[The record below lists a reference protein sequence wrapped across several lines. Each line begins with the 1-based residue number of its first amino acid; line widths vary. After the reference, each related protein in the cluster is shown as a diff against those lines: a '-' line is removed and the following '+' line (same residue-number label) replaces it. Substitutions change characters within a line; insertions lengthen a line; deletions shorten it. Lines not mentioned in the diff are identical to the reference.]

1 MQSTKPE
8 KYEIMKRIPYF
19 ILLLFLSLNFHAQQN
34 TVSGTVKSEQG
45 EPLSGVNIYV
55 KGTNKGTVSDFN
67 GNFSL
72 HVERFPVSVVFSYV
86 GYETVEKKFNAS
98 VSNLEVIMKES
109 AETLEELVITASRAA
124 ERLRESPVTI
134 ERVSAKQIEF
144 ATAPT
149 FYDDLVKL
157 RGVQMNTNS
166 LTFQSINTRG
176 FATFANNRVLQ
187 IIDGIDNS
195 SPALNF
201 PLGNLV
207 GANELDVESVELL
220 PGTSS
225 ALYGA
230 NAFNGLLYIRSKSPF
245 KYPGLNTSVKFGMTR
260 QDWGGTHPM
269 YEVGVRY
276 AKAGEK
282 LGFKVNF
289 SYLKATDWFAKDYRD
304 FDFHPLNASKR
315 GSRESNPSY
324 DGLNIYGDEVAT
336 NIDYTTLG
344 PPYNLL
350 GVIRVSRTGYEELD
364 LTDYQAK
371 SMKGDF
377 AVHFKPKGH
386 ESNMELIWLSRFG
399 MGQAIY
405 QGTNRYNLKDLFLH
419 QHKLE
424 LKDDNYFVRAYYT
437 SEDAGKSYDMRFA
450 AININRKWK
459 SDVDWFTQ
467 YAQAYAAA
475 VLINGLPSDQAHSV
489 ARQYADNGRFEP
501 GSEAFQ
507 KAFDEV
513 TGDPNFKTGA
523 KFVDK
528 TSLFHLEGNYDF
540 KNLIENGLIQVG
552 GSYRQFALNS
562 QGTIF
567 TDYDGPIHIKE
578 KGAYIQ
584 YIQKLLDGHVKFT
597 SSFRYDQQD
606 RLNANYSPRF
616 ALVVLPD
623 ADKKHSFRIAYQTG
637 FRNPTTQ
644 DWYIGLDVGRATLVG
659 AHPDNWDRYSEEL
672 IVGSNTVT
680 ITGRDAYTNSYTL
693 ESVLAFAQAGDPA
706 LLKVADIKPLGAE
719 KVQSLEIGYRGPF
732 IAGWN
737 LDVVGYRNLY
747 NNFITQQVVMAVP
760 KTVGDV
766 NDMSGVMA
774 LATGA
779 SKPFGVYTN
788 VDVPITSYG
797 LDINLGKK
805 IGKFDVNLIYSHA
818 KMEFDNE
825 KYPDYKTFFN
835 TPENTFKFLLG
846 TRELFGLENA
856 GFNMTYT
863 FMNKFYW
870 EATFASDYVPERH
883 VFDAVVHYRI
893 PRYNLLLKA
902 GGSNIFGKDYMVA
915 PGTGKVGSIYYLSVL
930 YKM

>member
-1 MQSTKPE
+1 M
-8 KYEIMKRIPYF
+8 IMKRIS
-19 ILLLFLSLNFHAQQN
+19 LFLILAFFTAGIFAQQN
-34 TVSGTVKSEQG
+34 KISGTVTDSKN
-45 EPLSGVNIYV
+45 EPLAGVNIII
-55 KGTNKGTVSDFN
+55 KGTDRGTVSDFD
-67 GNFSL
+67 GKFSL
-72 HVERFPVSVVFSYV
+72 TPGKFPVTLVFSYL
-86 GYETVEKKFNAS
+86 GYKTEEKTFHSPVN
-98 VSNLEVIMKES
+98 NLKVVMQES
-109 AETLEELVITASRAA
+109 AETLDELVITASRTA

-134 ERVSAKQIEF
+134 EMVTAKQIEY
-144 ATAPT
+144 ASAPT

-166 LTFQSINTRG
+166 LTFQAINTRG
-176 FATFANNRVLQ
+176 FATFANNRFLQ

-207 GANELDVESVELL
+207 GINDLDVASVELL

-230 NAFNGLLYIRSKSPF
+230 NAFNGLLYIRSKNPF
-245 KYPGLNTSVKFGMTR
+245 DYPGLSTSVKFGVTK
-260 QDWGGTHPM
+260 QEFSGTNPM
-269 YEVGVRY
+269 YQVAVRY

-289 SYLKATDWFAKDYRD
+289 SYLNATDWMAKDYRD
-304 FDFHPLNASKR
+304 FDFHPRNAALR

-336 NIDYTTLG
+336 DIDLTG
-344 PPYNLL
+344 IHPAL
-350 GVIRVSRTGYEELD
+350 GVIRVSRTGYEEVD

-377 AVHFKPKGH
+377 AVHFRPKGND
-386 ESNMELIWLSRFG
+386 SKMEIIWLSRFG
-399 MGQAIY
+399 MGQTIY

-424 LKDDNYFVRAYYT
+424 LKDENYFVRAYYT

-450 AININRKWK
+450 AINVNRKWK

-467 YAQAYAAA
+467 YAQAYAIGIL
-475 VLINGLPSDQAHSV
+475 VNGLTPGQAHAV
-489 ARQYADNGRFEP
+489 ARQYADTGRYEP
-501 GSEAFQ
+501 GSDDFK

-513 TGDPNFKTGA
+513 VDDPNFSTGA

-528 TSLFHLEGNYDF
+528 TSLFHIEGNYDF
-540 KNLIENGLIQVG
+540 KNLIENGLIQLG
-552 GSYRQFALNS
+552 GSYRQFSLNS

-578 KGAYIQ
+578 KGAYVQ

-597 SSFRYDQQD
+597 TSLRYDQQD
-606 RLNANYSPRF
+606 RLKANFSPRI
-616 ALVVLPD
+616 AMVVMPD
-623 ADKKHSFRIAYQTG
+623 ADKKHSFRVAYQTG

-659 AHPDNWDRYSEEL
+659 AHPDNWDRYEEDI
-672 IVGSNTVT
+672 IVGNNTVT
-680 ITGRDAYTNSYTL
+680 ITGRDAYTNAYTL
-693 ESVLAFAQAGDPA
+693 ESVLAFAQAGDPS
-706 LLKVADIKPLGAE
+706 LLEIAEVKPLGAE
-719 KVQSLEIGYRGPF
+719 KIQSFEVGYRGPF
-732 IAGWN
+732 LAGWN
-737 LDVVGYRNLY
+737 LDVVGYHNWY

-766 NDMSGVMA
+766 HDMSGIVA
-774 LATGA
+774 LAQGA
-779 SKPFGVYTN
+779 AKPFGVYTN
-788 VDVPITSYG
+788 VDVPIKSYG

-805 IGKFDVNLIYSHA
+805 INGYDVNLIYSHA
-818 KMEFDNE
+818 KMDFDKQ
-825 KYPDYKTFFN
+825 KYPDYKTFYN
-835 TPENTFKFLLG
+835 TPENSFKFILG
-846 TRELFGLENA
+846 KEELFENF
-856 GFNMTYT
+856 GFNFSYTHMT
-863 FMNKFYW
+863 KFLW
-870 EATFASDYVPERH
+870 EATFATDYVPARN
-883 VFDAVVHYRI
+883 VFDAMVSYKI
-893 PRYNLLLKA
+893 PKYNLMLKA
-902 GGSNIFGKDYMVA
+902 GGSNIFGPDYMVA
-915 PGTGKVGSIYYLSVL
+915 PGTGKVGSIYYFSLL